1 MFSNILISNTTLDSS
16 GKKIYGDS
24 ASGIFV
30 NSYLSSVSILSG
42 LVTNVMALKS
52 RNGIAIESSSVT
64 ITGVTFQKGNVY
76 VSESDVN
83 NELLGGL
90 LFVKSTSLSISEC
103 AFSDSKA

>member
-1 MFSNILISNTTLDSS
+1 MFVSQ
-16 GKKIYGDS
+16 KIYGDS

-52 RNGIAIESSSVT
+52 RNGIAIESTSVT
-64 ITGVTFQKGNVY
+64 INGVTFQKGNVY